1 MVVSS
6 MRRRLANWARSTGL
20 SSAAA
25 GDLVLASYEALA
37 NSAEHAYPGRL
48 GYIQLTAQRTDDHVI
63 ITVTDHG
70 RWLSPAAPGNR
81 GRGLFLIHQLADE
94 VHLAVDEDHSGTT
107 ISLRWRLSAPTLG
120 DHG

>member
-6 MRRRLANWARSTGL
+6 MRRRLAHWARTTGL

-25 GDLVLASYEALA
+25 DDLVLASNEALA

-70 RWLSPAAPGNR
+70 QWLTPAAPGNR
-81 GRGLFLIHQLADE
+81 GRGLLLIHQLADD
-94 VHLAVDEDHSGTT
+94 VHLAADKDHPGTT
-107 ISLRWRLSAPTLG
+107 IRLRWRLSTPTLD
-120 DHG
+120 DHD